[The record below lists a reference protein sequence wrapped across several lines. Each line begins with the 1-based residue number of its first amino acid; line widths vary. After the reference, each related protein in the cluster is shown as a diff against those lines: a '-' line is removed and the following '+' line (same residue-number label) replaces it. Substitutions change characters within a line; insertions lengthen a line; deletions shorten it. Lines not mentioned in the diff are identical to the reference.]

1 MQTSLL
7 TSFFVIMV
15 ISLELATE
23 EGGGEAGGR
32 SREGRRRKKRGRRM
46 KSWMREEGGHPLVC
60 VAKRSLCLL
69 LTHGTVTPT
78 ICPIALANQNGPRH
92 GNCTLWPM
100 TVQNKVFSGDF
111 LVFLHFHKD

>member
-32 SREGRRRKKRGRRM
+32 SRGGRRRKR
-46 KSWMREEGGHPLVC
+46 EGGE
-60 VAKRSLCLL
+60 
-69 LTHGTVTPT
+69 
-78 ICPIALANQNGPRH
+78 
-92 GNCTLWPM
+92 
-100 TVQNKVFSGDF
+100 
-111 LVFLHFHKD
+111 

>member
-1 MQTSLL
+1 MQTLLL

-15 ISLELATE
+15 ISLELAAE
-23 EGGGEAGGR
+23 EGGGEVGGR

-69 LTHGTVTPT
+69 LTHGCIVRTVNSHHLSDCIGQSERAETWQLH
-78 ICPIALANQNGPRH
+78 ALADDCPE
-92 GNCTLWPM
+92 
-100 TVQNKVFSGDF
+100 
-111 LVFLHFHKD
+111 

>member
-32 SREGRRRKKRGRRM
+32 SRER
-46 KSWMREEGGHPLVC
+46 EGGE
-60 VAKRSLCLL
+60 KRE
-69 LTHGTVTPT
+69 G
-78 ICPIALANQNGPRH
+78 GE
-92 GNCTLWPM
+92 
-100 TVQNKVFSGDF
+100 
-111 LVFLHFHKD
+111 